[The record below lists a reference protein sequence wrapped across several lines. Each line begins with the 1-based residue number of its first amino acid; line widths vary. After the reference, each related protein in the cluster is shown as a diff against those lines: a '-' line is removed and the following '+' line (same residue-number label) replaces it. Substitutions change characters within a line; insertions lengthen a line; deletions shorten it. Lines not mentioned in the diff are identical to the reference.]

1 MQSFTLY
8 LESVAHTGDHAIALG
23 KALSACLMIRGAQLA
38 VVRRLESKY
47 VVNIHTTS
55 LNWVGKRL
63 AAYENAKNKSGISK
77 SLTFFK
83 VLVPLS
89 STLDSRDSMKM

>member
-8 LESVAHTGDHAIALG
+8 LESVAHTGDHTIALG

-63 AAYENAKNKSGISK
+63 AAYENEKNKKARNKCI
-77 SLTFFK
+77 LFFR
-83 VLVPLS
+83 VLQPLLS
-89 STLDSRDSMKM
+89 SIDNQDSLKM